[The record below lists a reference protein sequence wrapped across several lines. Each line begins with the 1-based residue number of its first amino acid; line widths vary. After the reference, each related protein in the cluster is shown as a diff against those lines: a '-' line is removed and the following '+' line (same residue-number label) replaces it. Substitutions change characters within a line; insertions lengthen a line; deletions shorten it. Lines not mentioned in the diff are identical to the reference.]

1 MKRSIRNLRN
11 NNGSA
16 VSEFGACLAAFF
28 FIAFIPSVNIAAYL
42 AGCYLAEDITG
53 SCADKIS
60 KASDK
65 KALSEM
71 VQNMNR
77 RLENGETLAI
87 FKLKAASRPVSVELA
102 VESPE
107 KEHLYDIDNT
117 KTLHLNRTDNLIR
130 YRITTDFVARPFFNL
145 SAVPGIGSV
154 PIIAGPSKI
163 TRTIYR
169 EIEHP
174 EFLLN
179 TQDSLHAQ
187 FTKASR

>member
-11 NNGSA
+11 NKGSA

-42 AGCYLAEDITG
+42 AGCYLAEDITD

-107 KEHLYDIDNT
+107 KEHLCDIDNT

>member
-179 TQDSLHAQ
+179 TEETLHAQ

>member
-1 MKRSIRNLRN
+1 MKRSNRNLRN

-179 TQDSLHAQ
+179 TEETLHAQ

>member
-1 MKRSIRNLRN
+1 MKRSIRNIRN
-11 NNGSA
+11 NSGSA

-42 AGCYLAEDITG
+42 AGCYLAEDITD

-77 RLENGETLAI
+77 RLENGEALAI

-179 TQDSLHAQ
+179 TEETLHAQ

>member
-77 RLENGETLAI
+77 RLENRETLAI

-179 TQDSLHAQ
+179 TEETLHAQ

>member
-1 MKRSIRNLRN
+1 MKRSIRNIRN
-11 NNGSA
+11 NSGSA

-179 TQDSLHAQ
+179 TEETLHAQ

>member
-145 SAVPGIGSV
+145 SVVPGIGSV

-179 TQDSLHAQ
+179 TEETLHAQ

>member
-1 MKRSIRNLRN
+1 MKRSNRNLRN

-163 TRTIYR
+163 TRIIYR

-179 TQDSLHAQ
+179 TEETLHAQ